1 MEDES
6 IRSLF
11 FGDYAYPDA
20 DIKAYDEIRDLAS
33 LRGAMEQY
41 LDEYNSTSKAPM
53 PLVMCKYA
61 IEHMSRICRVLK
73 QDNGHLLLVGIGGS
87 GRQSATKLATFITD
101 YTLFQI
107 ELTKNYSMS
116 DWREDLKSLMTKSG
130 VDGKSMVFLFTDSQI
145 KDEAMVEDINM
156 LLNTG
161 DVPNIFPADERGEV
175 IEKMQEI
182 ARIECRNI
190 DATPLSMYN
199 FFIDRVKA
207 NLHIVLGRHYTYIYT
222 HIYHIYDPGFA
233 LKPEQFLST
242 AMSPIG
248 DAFRNRL
255 RMFPSLINCC
265 TIDWFHAWPNDALE
279 MVAHKFL
286 EDVDMDN
293 NIRLE

>member
-1 MEDES
+1 MEDED

-11 FGDYAYPDA
+11 FGDYADPDA
-20 DIKAYDEIRDLAS
+20 DIRVYDEITDLAS
-33 LRGAMEQY
+33 LQSAMEQY

-61 IEHMSRICRVLK
+61 IEHVSRICRVLK

-107 ELTKNYSMS
+107 ELTKNYSMA

-182 ARIECRNI
+182 ARIECKNI

-199 FFIDRVKA
+199 FFIDRVKM
-207 NLHIVLGRHYTYIYT
+207 NLHIVLGRHSYRY
-222 HIYHIYDPGFA
+222 IYHIFHPV
-233 LKPEQFLST
+233 LS
-242 AMSPIG
+242 S
-248 DAFRNRL
+248 NL
-255 RMFPSLINCC
+255 NYCSQSHESN
-265 TIDWFHAWPNDALE
+265 W
-279 MVAHKFL
+279 
-286 EDVDMDN
+286 
-293 NIRLE
+293 